1 MNISTVAVLFASGS
15 MGLSCSNSH
24 VVDNVADAALASG
37 GQAGSS
43 DGSIGDVCMRICT
56 VPVGGSGL
64 QCQSSPS
71 CAHGDIPI
79 TSDEDCGVTAICYT
93 AVWCG
98 QSIRC
103 RQTPY
108 GGICRGT
115 WSDGGVLEPP
125 DASADGDDA
134 GMPPCCGDGFIDG
147 QHGEQ
152 CDLGPL
158 TGACVDENG
167 KFAGY
172 PGDTDCPPGT
182 GLLPCSRDCQ
192 ITCCGP

>member
-1 MNISTVAVLFASGS
+1 MRISRAAVFLLSGF
-15 MGLSCSNSH
+15 MGLACSNSH
-24 VVDNVADAALASG
+24 VEGNVADAALASG
-37 GQAGSS
+37 GQVGST
-43 DGSIGDVCMRICT
+43 DGSIGDVCMSICT
-56 VPVGGSGL
+56 VPVRGSGL

-71 CAHGDIPI
+71 CAYGDIPI

-108 GGICRGT
+108 GGICHGT
-115 WSDGGVLEPP
+115 WSDGGVLEFP
-125 DASADGDDA
+125 DASADGNNA
-134 GMPPCCGDGFIDG
+134 GMPTCCGDGFVDTRY
-147 QHGEQ
+147 GEQ

-172 PGDTDCPPGT
+172 PGDTDCPPDT
-182 GLLPCSRDCQ
+182 QVLCTR
-192 ITCCGP
+192 TCHIILDDP